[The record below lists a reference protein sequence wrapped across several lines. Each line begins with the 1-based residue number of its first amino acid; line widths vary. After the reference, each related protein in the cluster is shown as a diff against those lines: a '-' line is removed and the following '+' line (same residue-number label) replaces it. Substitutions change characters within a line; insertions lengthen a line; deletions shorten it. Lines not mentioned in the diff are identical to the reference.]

1 MLYLL
6 ICMHHKNNFLC
17 TSLGLG
23 CDSGA
28 FLCFFWPL
36 LESPGNGIHLPF
48 FFWLALSLLC
58 RKKKTGRFLFPLFF
72 PLFLFL
78 LLGENSTTIASERY
92 TIFFFE
98 SLLTTLML
106 FNCFFCGCRYGNN
119 ENNVLIGGFS
129 TGWFYVAHVMSSVA
143 LRSVL
148 SDFLSRRCSV
158 CSYVRT

>member
-1 MLYLL
+1 
-6 ICMHHKNNFLC
+6 MHHKTISFVPPWGWGVIAGRF
-17 TSLGLG
+17 SAF
-23 CDSGA
+23 SGSSWNRRA
-28 FLCFFWPL
+28 MEYICL
-36 LESPGNGIHLPF
+36 

-58 RKKKTGRFLFPLFF
+58 RKKKTGYFLFF
-72 PLFLFL
+72 PFLPLSFFFCCWGRIPLQL
-78 LLGENSTTIASERY
+78 LASAIPY
-92 TIFFFE
+92 FFFE

-106 FNCFFCGCRYGNN
+106 FNCLFCGCRYGNN